1 VRRVHLGI
9 IEGEHMRR
17 TLKALAGICVLA
29 GALFVSGSA
38 VSAQECGGYG
48 PACPPAEQEIV
59 FTYPRTVKAGQ
70 SMKIDGEVRD
80 VQATSRA
87 ATDEATITMAGQV
100 LGTAA
105 IAADGTFSGTFTV
118 PNVAV
123 GDYTI
128 SAASGDLLTEGPIT
142 VIADDV
148 DCNDVN
154 GPFSIDPNNDPNN
167 LDGDNDGIACE
178 GVNNTTSSNP
188 LARTG
193 FDATPM
199 VTLGAAV
206 LILGAAAVYGSKRR
220 RVA

>member
-1 VRRVHLGI
+1 
-9 IEGEHMRR
+9 MRR
-17 TLKALAGICVLA
+17 TMKALAGICVLA
-29 GALFVSGSA
+29 GALFVTGSA
-38 VSAQECGGYG
+38 ASAQECGGYG

-59 FTYPRTVKAGQ
+59 FTYPRTVRAGQ
-70 SMKIDGEVRD
+70 AMDIDGEVRD
-80 VQATSRA
+80 VQPTARA
-87 ATDEATITMAGQV
+87 ATDEATIEMAGQV

-128 SAASGDLLTEGPIT
+128 SATSGTLSTEGPIT
-142 VIADDV
+142 VIADG
-148 DCNDVN
+148 VN
-154 GPFSIDPNNDPNN
+154 G
-167 LDGDNDGIACE
+167 GGQ
-178 GVNNTTSSNP
+178 NNTSSNNNP

-220 RVA
+220 RLA